1 MRRLHK
7 HLSAITNALDAVPTY
22 QVMDTTQ
29 AVKLESHSA
38 QNIATEA
45 ESGTPQPEEQQFV
58 SETLYIQNLNEKV
71 KIDGEHR

>member
-1 MRRLHK
+1 ML
-7 HLSAITNALDAVPTY
+7 LVTY

-29 AVKLESHSA
+29 AVEVEQHSA
-38 QNIATEA
+38 QNIAPKA

>member
-1 MRRLHK
+1 
-7 HLSAITNALDAVPTY
+7 
-22 QVMDTTQ
+22 MDTTQ
-29 AVKLESHSA
+29 AVEVEQHSA
-38 QNIATEA
+38 QNIAPKA